1 MVGWLSSS
9 WSIAEVP
16 SSLFHLLTGCPP
28 VVVPAEDLL
37 AHAHP
42 VADDLRR
49 DIVEQVRGDRPRP
62 TTGRTDPS
70 DAPLSLF
77 RVLVRGVA
85 GPAGRGLTYGDTG
98 DWCMAVTKSKIVS
111 GEDSEIHD
119 EPHIEGSRVTVQHIH
134 ARVEE
139 RGLRPETVAERL
151 NLDVADV
158 YEALAYYH
166 RHPEEMREIEE
177 RRARVA
183 EEAETLEK
191 PE

>member
-1 MVGWLSSS
+1 M
-9 WSIAEVP
+9 A
-16 SSLFHLLTGCPP
+16 CQMN
-28 VVVPAEDLL
+28 PA
-37 AHAHP
+37 
-42 VADDLRR
+42 
-49 DIVEQVRGDRPRP
+49 
-62 TTGRTDPS
+62 
-70 DAPLSLF
+70 DAPLSLL
-77 RVLVRGVA
+77 RVLVRVVA
-85 GPAGRGLTYGDTG
+85 GPAGRGLTYRDTG
-98 DWCMAVTKSKIVS
+98 DSCMAVTKSKIVS